1 MTNAAHGGRLVN
13 RQSFGKDTS
22 EIKKTVAIDRVALS
36 DLELIANGTYS
47 PLTGFLDE
55 ENYHSVVETM
65 HLKNG
70 LAWTIP
76 ITLPVSEQ
84 TAGAVSA
91 GDKVKLSYN
100 GEIYGILDVTEK
112 FRPDK
117 EKEAA
122 RVYLTTD
129 PEHPG
134 VRRLFSRGPINL
146 AGPVELIRRSPRPAE
161 FARDYLDPAETRR
174 LFTEKG
180 WRTIVGFQTRNPIH
194 RAHEH
199 IQKTALETVDGLF
212 INPLVGETKADDIPA
227 GIRMRSYHVL
237 IDNYYVKERTALA
250 VFPAAMRYAGPREAV
265 FHAICRKN
273 FGCTHFI
280 VGRDHAGVKDYYGP
294 YDAQKIFA
302 HFTRKELDIQTL
314 FFENSYYCTK
324 CGGMASN
331 KTCPHDSSFHVAL
344 SGTKVRAML
353 RAGVRPPETFSRPEV
368 VDVLIEGLNRKQTAN
383 ADHQEV

>member
-1 MTNAAHGGRLVN
+1 MTSRPHGGTLIN
-13 RQSFGKDTS
+13 RQHFNKDISDLSNGIT
-22 EIKKTVAIDRVALS
+22 IDRVALS

-55 ENYHSVVETM
+55 DNYTSVVEKM
-65 HLKNG
+65 RLVNG

-76 ITLPVSEQ
+76 ITLPVAES
-84 TAGAVSA
+84 TAGSVSA
-91 GDKVKLSYN
+91 GDKVKL
-100 GEIYGILDVTEK
+100 IYKGDVYGTLEVTGK

-117 EKEAA
+117 GIEAQK
-122 RVYLTTD
+122 VYLTTD
-129 PEHPG
+129 LAHPG
-134 VRRLFSRGPINL
+134 VRRLFERGDVYL
-146 AGPVELIRRSPRPAE
+146 SGPVELLKRSIRPAE
-161 FARDYLDPAETRR
+161 FLNDFLDPAETRH
-174 LFTEKG
+174 LFDKHG

-212 INPLVGETKADDIPA
+212 INPLVGETKKDDIPA
-227 GIRMRSYHVL
+227 DIRMRSYHVL
-237 IDNYYVKERTALA
+237 IDHYYVKERTALA

-294 YDAQKIFA
+294 YDAQKIFSN
-302 HFTRKELDIQTL
+302 FTREELDIETL

-324 CGGMASN
+324 CGSMASN
-331 KTCPHDSSFHVAL
+331 KTCPHDSSFHVSL
-344 SGTKVRAML
+344 SGTKVRGML
-353 RAGVRPPETFSRPEV
+353 RDGIRPPETFSRPEV
-368 VDVLIEGLNRKQTAN
+368 VQVLIDGMKREHEAHLA
-383 ADHQEV
+383 E

>member
-1 MTNAAHGGRLVN
+1 MTSRPHGGVLIN
-13 RQSFGKDTS
+13 RQHFNENASDLKHG
-22 EIKKTVAIDRVALS
+22 IMIDRVALS

-55 ENYHSVVETM
+55 ENYYSVVEKM
-65 HLKNG
+65 RLVNG

-76 ITLPVSEQ
+76 ITLPVTER
-84 TAGAVSA
+84 TADSVSV
-91 GDKVKLSYN
+91 GDKVKL
-100 GEIYGILDVTEK
+100 IYEGDVYGTLEVTGK

-117 EKEAA
+117 RIEAEK
-122 RVYLTTD
+122 VYLTTD
-129 PEHPG
+129 RAHPG
-134 VRRLFSRGPINL
+134 VRRLTERGDVYLSGPI
-146 AGPVELIRRSPRPAE
+146 ELLRRSARPAE
-161 FARDYLDPAETRR
+161 YVNDFLDPAETRR
-174 LFTEKG
+174 LFEERG

-212 INPLVGETKADDIPA
+212 INPLVGETKKDDIPA
-227 GIRMRSYHVL
+227 DIRMRSYHVL
-237 IDNYYVKERTALA
+237 IDHYYVKERTALA

-294 YDAQKIFA
+294 YDAQKIFSN
-302 HFTRKELDIQTL
+302 FTREELDIETM

-324 CGGMASN
+324 CGSMASN
-331 KTCPHDSSFHVAL
+331 KTCPHDSSFHVSL
-344 SGTKVRAML
+344 SGTKVRGML
-353 RAGVRPPETFSRPEV
+353 RDGIRPPETFSRPEV
-368 VDVLIEGLNRKQTAN
+368 VQVLIDGIKRE
-383 ADHQEV
+383 QEAHLAE

>member
-1 MTNAAHGGRLVN
+1 MTSLPHGGVLIN
-13 RQSFGKDTS
+13 RQHFDKDVS
-22 EIKKTVAIDRVALS
+22 HLNREIAIDRVALS

-55 ENYHSVVETM
+55 ENYRSVVEDM

-76 ITLPVSEQ
+76 ITLPVSEK
-84 TAGAVSA
+84 TADRVSV
-91 GDKVKLSYN
+91 GETVKLVYE
-100 GEIYGILDVTEK
+100 GDVYGTLEVTSK

-117 EKEAA
+117 LHEAEK
-122 RVYLTTD
+122 VYLTTD
-129 PEHPG
+129 QAHPG
-134 VRRLFSRGPINL
+134 VKRLYERGDVYL
-146 AGPVELIRRSPRPAE
+146 SGPVELIKRSRRPEE
-161 FARDYLDPAETRR
+161 FADDFLDPAETRR
-174 LFTEKG
+174 LFDDRG

-212 INPLVGETKADDIPA
+212 INPLVGETKKDDIPA
-227 GIRMRSYHVL
+227 DIRMRSYHVL
-237 IDNYYVKERTALA
+237 IEHYYVKERTALA

-294 YDAQKIFA
+294 YDAQKIFSN
-302 HFTRKELDIQTL
+302 FTRQALDIQTM
-314 FFENSYYCTK
+314 FFENSYYCKK
-324 CGGMASN
+324 CGAMVSN
-331 KTCPHDSSFHVAL
+331 KTCPHDPSFHVSL
-344 SGTKVRAML
+344 SGTKVRHML
-353 RAGVRPPETFSRPEV
+353 RDGVRPPETFSRPEV
-368 VDVLIEGLNRKQTAN
+368 VQVLIDGLKAKQETHSAG
-383 ADHQEV
+383 